1 MQLSVLFAVFDHR
14 RLAGVLAT
22 LISTAALLIGPA
34 TASALTNYTW
44 SGEAAAGTEWSSGD
58 NWEGSAAPSGAV
70 GELTFPAL
78 TSHACEFGSSTGT
91 CYHSKNDVSGLS
103 ADKLSIDNGV
113 GYSVSGNPITLGSGG
128 MNVYASPNSG
138 EFPSTQLGLQ
148 ITLGAPQ
155 TWSLVGN
162 SEIPQLDVEAITG
175 SSNSLGIDFNE
186 YITVL
191 GIKEAEVGAITASG
205 HGTVEIDSGGSL
217 NGDDKNEVGLSG
229 GIHLVA
235 NPSSTLGPLSV
246 TGSEIQVGNG
256 FLPGGTLAVEG
267 GVTLDPTSELLLF
280 LLQSGTGAG
289 TDYSQLSSSGAVN
302 LANAT
307 LTLSG
312 GNLGGCPSLN
322 PGDVDTLVETTGSG
336 SITGTFNEIP
346 DGTTV
351 PIKCFSESE
360 TPPTVRINYS
370 TRRVTAT
377 VVTAGPGGAAK
388 VATSTVL
395 NVTNQTPATG
405 EAVTYSATVAS
416 KTPGQGEP
424 PGNVSFLDGGQ
435 PIGTC
440 SAQPLTQGP
449 SSSIA
454 TCTLSYASVGSHTIT
469 SSYGGNASFEGS
481 SSSAQTVTVHANSP
495 PLGIPSGKAP
505 TGKRAKALKKCK
517 KKHGRYH
524 AKCVKKARKLPV

>member
-1 MQLSVLFAVFDHR
+1 
-14 RLAGVLAT
+14 
-22 LISTAALLIGPA
+22 
-34 TASALTNYTW
+34 
-44 SGEAAAGTEWSSGD
+44 
-58 NWEGSAAPSGAV
+58 
-70 GELTFPAL
+70 
-78 TSHACEFGSSTGT
+78 
-91 CYHSKNDVSGLS
+91 
-103 ADKLSIDNGV
+103 
-113 GYSVSGNPITLGSGG
+113 
-128 MNVYASPNSG
+128 
-138 EFPSTQLGLQ
+138 
-148 ITLGAPQ
+148 
-155 TWSLVGN
+155 
-162 SEIPQLDVEAITG
+162 
-175 SSNSLGIDFNE
+175 
-186 YITVL
+186 VL
-191 GIKEAEVGAITASG
+191 GIKDAEVGPITATG
-205 HGTVEIDSGGSL
+205 HGTVEIDSGGTL
-217 NGDDKNEVGLSG
+217 NGNDKNEVGLNG
-229 GIHLVA
+229 GVHLLA
-235 NPSSTLGPLSV
+235 NPSSTVGPLSV

-256 FLPGGTLAVEG
+256 SLPSGALAVEG

-280 LLQSGTGAG
+280 LLQSGTAAG

-302 LANAT
+302 LGNAT
-307 LTLSG
+307 LALGASG
-312 GNLGGCPSLN
+312 GSFGPCPSLN

-370 TRRVTAT
+370 THTVTAT

-395 NVTNQTPATG
+395 SVTNQTPATG
-405 EAVTYSATVAS
+405 EAVTYSVTVAS

-424 PGNVSFLDGGQ
+424 PGTVSFLDGGQ

-454 TCTLSYASVGSHTIT
+454 TCTLSYPSVGSHTVT

-481 SSSAQTVTVHANSP
+481 SSSAQTITVHANSP
-495 PLGIPSGKAP
+495 PVSIPSGKAP

-517 KKHGRYH
+517 KKHGRSH